1 MEIIKLLNSLRRLES
16 EHIRLVSELAL
27 VNKPLAASML
37 NVGFSVIEGLSQ
49 FNHDELKS
57 KLMGVFEINRKS
69 ILTINTPLTFKETPF
84 NVDIRNDCIELTKV
98 KANERKILVTLRE
111 LVLMDTDVA
120 VAVSGIDY
128 ESAATLADTPADIVE
143 EIVYANRL
151 SGLLKLAIKDIN
163 GLQDFLKATRLSQAG
178 IQFDRLIS
186 H

>member
-1 MEIIKLLNSLRRLES
+1 MEIIKLLNSLRRLET

-37 NVGFSVIEGLSQ
+37 NVGFQVIEELAKFDHIELSA
-49 FNHDELKS
+49 

-69 ILTINTPLTFKETPF
+69 ILSLNEPLTFKESSF
-84 NVDIRNDCIELTKV
+84 NVEAVNDCFELTKV

-111 LVLMDTDVA
+111 LVLMDTDIA
-120 VAVSGIDY
+120 VAVSGINY
-128 ESAATLADTPADIVE
+128 ESAAILADTPADIVE

-151 SGLLKLAIKDIN
+151 SGLLKLVIKDIS
-163 GLQDFLKATRLSQAG
+163 GLGVLVKHKRLSHAG
-178 IQFDRLIS
+178 IQLDKIIT